1 MGLYKVQSVIW
12 NATSEPPVAQKLGY
26 PASAQIAQEDMCG
39 HQMFK
44 GYHNFPLHR
53 DFSC

>member
-12 NATSEPPVAQKLGY
+12 NATSEPPVAQK
-26 PASAQIAQEDMCG
+26 PASVQIAQEDVCG

-44 GYHNFPLHR
+44 GYRNFPLYR